1 MTRVIYYTTAL
12 KESPPKNF
20 IESLP
25 AFQARK
31 VGRVLAYIKQ
41 YGLITAI
48 HHVKKLTGTPLW
60 EIRILGQDNIRVLYA
75 IKDQD
80 AIIILHGFIKK
91 AQKTPLK
98 ELGTALNR
106 LEDWKNR
113 TSGT

>member
-20 IESLP
+20 IESLS
-25 AFQARK
+25 ASQAGK
-31 VGRVLAYIKQ
+31 LGRVLTYIKQ

-48 HHVKKLTGTPLW
+48 RHVKKLTGTSIW

-75 IKDQD
+75 IRDQD

-98 ELGTALNR
+98 ELETALNR

-113 TSGT
+113 TIGT